1 MYLLLQS
8 IIVYSLFAC
17 LLFANSNA
25 VSVNQIRLASQ
36 SNKWYSLPKGY
47 WICIVIF
54 VVISGLRYKVGV
66 DYYSYLQD
74 YLSVMNGTF
83 EERQRGIEYGYLFCT
98 QLFGSLQIHPTIYF
112 AFLAF
117 LQIFF
122 VIKSVKNERDVM
134 PYMMIVIILGP
145 FYLSWMNGI
154 RQMIVACSFV
164 WATQF
169 IVTKDI
175 KKYLLWLCVAYLW
188 HKSSVILIIPYLFA
202 YYTNIWDKKWLN
214 IFLLCVC
221 LYLGNTPTW
230 INITENLGGFLN
242 FIGYHSYSEMMQEI
256 TNSASFQRFSIGPRM
271 VLMLISYFM
280 VILYYPKVRQF
291 YKHTPIDLFFKLFFI
306 GVCGYYLFVN
316 TNLLFLRPVQYF
328 DIFALPM
335 IAYTLAYL
343 KRSSEVSFRLMI
355 LASLSFV
362 YIQSYDDFI
371 LPVTMRHAT
380 LFQFYPFFD

>member
-54 VVISGLRYKVGV
+54 VLISGLRYKVGV

-74 YLSVMNGTF
+74 YLSVLKGTF
-83 EERQRGIEYGYLFCT
+83 EERQRGIELGYLFCT
-98 QLFGSLQIHPTIYF
+98 KLFGNLQIHPTVYF

-117 LQIFF
+117 PQIFF
-122 VIKSVKNERDVM
+122 VIKSMKKERDVM
-134 PYMMIVIILGP
+134 PYMMIVMILGP

-164 WATQF
+164 WATKF

-175 KKYLLWLCVAYLW
+175 KKYLLWLCMASLW
-188 HKSSVILIIPYLFA
+188 HKSSVILIIPYIFA
-202 YYTNIWDKKWLN
+202 YSTNIWNKRWMN
-214 IFLLCVC
+214 MLLLVVC
-221 LYLGNTPTW
+221 LYMGNTPTW
-230 INITENLGGFLN
+230 INLIENFRGLLVFLGYG
-242 FIGYHSYSEMMQEI
+242 SYSEMMQEI
-256 TNSASFQRFSIGPRM
+256 TDSSNFQRFSIGPRM
-271 VLMLISYFM
+271 VLTLISYIM
-280 VILYYPKVRQF
+280 VILYYPKLRHF
-291 YKHTPIDLFFKLFFI
+291 YKQSNIDLFFKLFFI

-316 TNLLFLRPVQYF
+316 TNILFLRPVQYF

-335 IAYTLAYL
+335 IAYTLSYL
-343 KRSSEVSFRLMI
+343 KRSSVISYWI
-355 LASLSFV
+355 LIIASLSFV
-362 YIQSYDDFI
+362 YMQSFDDYI
-371 LPVTMRHAT
+371 LPITMRHAT
-380 LFQFYPFFD
+380 LYQFYPFF